1 MKKTFTQYLIR
12 YESKYSNE
20 PDYSLRSYKCDD
32 DQHVT
37 VKEVEIEVE
46 FVEGDYIPE
55 RVANINEEIR
65 KTYVETEEKIMDLR
79 EKKEKLL
86 CITNAIE
93 A

>member
-12 YESKYSNE
+12 YENKYSSE
-20 PDYSLRSYKCDD
+20 PNYSLRNYKCDD

-46 FVEGDYIPE
+46 FADGDYIPE
-55 RVANINEEIR
+55 RVANINEQIR
-65 KTYVETEEKIMDLR
+65 KTYVEAEATVAELMQAKST
-79 EKKEKLL
+79 LL
-86 CITNAIE
+86 CITNE